1 MSVNDKIYKE
11 IIAGGIIMKPEQ
23 LLEQAKNCQNKLV
36 ETRHYLHQHPETEFN
51 LTETKKYIKSELAAM
66 GYEPKDCGKCG
77 VTVTVGGKKLG
88 KVFLLRGDMDALPI
102 KEESDVPFSSD
113 NGNMHACG
121 HDMHATMLLGA
132 AKLLKDMEDEINGT
146 IKLMFQPAEEVFE
159 GAKDMI
165 GSGVLENPKV
175 DAALMIHVMAGMP
188 FPTGTVIVCSG
199 GVSAPGADFFK
210 IKIQGKGCHG
220 SMPNNGVDPINV
232 AAHIITALQEIHSR
246 ELSLNDDAVLT
257 IGSIHGG
264 QAPNIIPDTVEMNGS
279 IRTYDEEIRKYLK
292 NRMTEISTQ
301 IAAAFRAQAEVSFDR
316 GCPVLLNNT
325 DLSKDVAKYAKELL
339 GADKAMTQSELLSK
353 SADSG
358 NPVKSTGS
366 EDFAYISQ
374 EVPSIMLSLAAGEPE
389 KGYAYPQHHP
399 KVKFDESVLA
409 QGSAVYAYT
418 ALRWLE
424 EHK

>member
-1 MSVNDKIYKE
+1 ME
-11 IIAGGIIMKPEQ
+11 FEQ
-23 LLEQAKNCQNKLV
+23 LLKQAKNYQNKLV
-36 ETRHYLHQHPETEFN
+36 ETRHYLHQHAETEFN
-51 LTETKKYIKSELAAM
+51 LTETKKYIKAELAAM

-77 VTVTVGGKKLG
+77 ITVTVGGKKSG

-102 KEESDVPFSSD
+102 KEESDVPFSSI

-132 AKLLKDMEDEINGT
+132 AKLLKDMEDDINGT

-165 GSGVLENPKV
+165 GAGVLENPKV

-188 FPTGTVIVCSG
+188 FPAGTVIVCSG

-301 IAAAFRAQAEVSFDR
+301 IASAFRAKAEVSFDR
-316 GCPVLLNNT
+316 GCPVLLNNA

-339 GADKAMTQSELLSK
+339 GSDKALTQSELLSK

-358 NPVKSTGS
+358 KPVKSTGS

-399 KVKFDESVLA
+399 KVKFDESVLSS
-409 QGSAVYAYT
+409 GSAVYAYT
-418 ALRWLE
+418 AVRWLE

>member
-1 MSVNDKIYKE
+1 MQ
-11 IIAGGIIMKPEQ
+11 PEK
-23 LLEQAKNCQNKLV
+23 LLKQAESCQNKLV
-36 ETRHYLHQHPETEFN
+36 ETRHYLHQHAETEFD
-51 LTETKKYIKSELAAM
+51 LTETKKYIKSELASM
-66 GYEPKDCGKCG
+66 GYEPKDCGKSG
-77 VTVTVGGKKLG
+77 VIVTVGGKKPG

-102 KEESDVPFSSD
+102 KEESDVPFSSN

-132 AKLLKDMEDEINGT
+132 AKLLKDVEDEINGT

-165 GSGVLENPKV
+165 SAGVLENPKV

-188 FPTGTVIVCSG
+188 FVAGTVIVCNG

-301 IAAAFRAQAEVSFDR
+301 IAAAFRAEAEVSFDR
-316 GCPVLLNNT
+316 GCPVLLNNS
-325 DLSKDVAKYAKELL
+325 DLSKDVTKYAKELL
-339 GADKAMTQSELLSK
+339 GADKALTQSELLSK
-353 SADSG
+353 SSDSG
-358 NPVKSTGS
+358 KPVKSTGS

-374 EVPSIMLSLAAGEPE
+374 EVPSIMLSLAAGEYE
-389 KGYAYPQHHP
+389 KGYVYPQHHP

-409 QGSAVYAYT
+409 DGSAVYAYT